1 MHCNTLQLHLCI
13 LSDLLCCSQRSG
25 GWDDLVQFTRN
36 AHCNVLEFTVKHCN
50 ALQRTATH
58 CNALQRTASHWFRF
72 YPIRQLQQRS
82 STTLEKSQKSEQQSS
97 CCSNLVASS
106 LCEFFPPKPR
116 AWNNCKNSEKSAY
129 PVNWIADGLCSNLNN
144 WLRISPRVVRPGGI

>member
-1 MHCNTLQLHLCI
+1 MIFTLYRPPFQTATPSAMHCNTLQLHLCI

-36 AHCNVLEFTVKHCN
+36 AHCNVLEFTVK
-50 ALQRTATH
+50 H

-106 LCEFFPPKPR
+106 LCEFFPPKT
-116 AWNNCKNSEKSAY
+116 ACLKQLQKFWEVGVSSELNS
-129 PVNWIADGLCSNLNN
+129 WRTLQ
-144 WLRISPRVVRPGGI
+144 